1 MMAITAEFK
10 ELFGDWIASVTSAA
24 DAVAGRLVRS
34 RRISLDQGEDG
45 TLTAKAIA
53 SKAIASKAIA
63 SKAISSKAI
72 SSKAI
77 ASKNALTL
85 SDISFRL
92 DRGKPNPPLPP
103 DWVAAFRGS
112 RVEAQLPSGHVMACP
127 LDFPAQAGDFLD
139 GMIRAQIDRLT
150 PWTVHDAI
158 FGWTPPVT
166 AANERIEVTFAAT
179 SKSKVEPLL
188 QFVQSQAVSSV
199 AIYSTVS
206 AGAGPAARIKLL
218 EQSLQSTIGSTVSL
232 PRLLRGALL
241 ATGIAAAA
249 SLLVAAYLENSMQ
262 SEQSELQRQ
271 ISQRRAALRLDPNAT
286 GSGLGLL
293 AKRKQTTPSSI
304 MVMEAISRALPDTT
318 YVTELRIEGDKVQV
332 VGMTQDAPSLIK
344 LMEQSPQF
352 TRATFFA
359 PTTRAANEPGERFHI
374 EAHITA
380 YFGSGT

>member
-1 MMAITAEFK
+1 MALTDEFK
-10 ELFGDWIASVTSAA
+10 ELFGDWIASVAR
-24 DAVAGRLVRS
+24 AVDGAIGRFARARPIL
-34 RRISLDQGEDG
+34 LDESEDG
-45 TLTAKAIA
+45 TLTARAA
-53 SKAIASKAIA
+53 
-63 SKAISSKAI
+63 
-72 SSKAI
+72 
-77 ASKNALTL
+77 ASKNAPAL

-92 DRGKPNPPLPP
+92 DGGRPQPSLPA

-112 RVEAQLPSGHVMACP
+112 RVEAQLPAGHVMVCP
-127 LDFPAQAGDFLD
+127 LDFPAQAGAFLD

-150 PWTVHDAI
+150 PWTVNDAL
-158 FGWTPPVT
+158 FGWSSPTT

-179 SKSKVEPLL
+179 SKTKAQPLL
-188 QFVQSQAVSSV
+188 QFVQTLDAGSIAV
-199 AIYSTVS
+199 YSALS
-206 AGAGPAARIKLL
+206 MGADPSARIKLL
-218 EQSLQSTIGSTVSL
+218 DKPLHNAGAALSM
-232 PRLLRGALL
+232 PRLLRGVLL
-241 ATGIAAAA
+241 ATGVAAAA
-249 SLLVAAYLENSMQ
+249 SLMIAAYLENSMQ

-271 ISQRRAALRLDPNAT
+271 ISQRRAALRLDSNAT

-304 MVMEAISRALPDTT
+304 MVLEAISRALPDTT

-332 VGMTQDAPSLIK
+332 VGMTQDAPSLIR